1 MLKIL
6 ARLFLLVLAAS
17 VVLVAGCGGGGS
29 GAGTTTNAA
38 DYAVKVEVEPA
49 SIEIPQG
56 DGKFEI
62 AFTITNEGKKADTY
76 ALETG
81 DDFFGKKVIGDA
93 VPAELTL
100 QPGESKVLSLPLTF
114 NSGGTIAGGI
124 DFDISVTAV
133 SQADPAVTDQAAC
146 AATTNQ

>member
-6 ARLFLLVLAAS
+6 ARLFLLVVAAS
-17 VVLVAGCGGGGS
+17 LVLVAGCGGGGS
-29 GAGTTTNAA
+29 GGGTTPNATA

-56 DGKFEI
+56 DGKFEV

-114 NSGGTIAGGI
+114 NSGGTIAG
-124 DFDISVTAV
+124 V
-133 SQADPAVTDQAAC
+133 SS
-146 AATTNQ
+146 AT